1 MHFRTLFLLGTSG
14 SERGGDIN
22 RIEILSISLRRLIER
37 LSYVV
42 ETLREDASGGSDAKL
57 SFPAWTDGT

>member
-1 MHFRTLFLLGTSG
+1 MQFRALFCSEDPV

-22 RIEILSISLRRLIER
+22 RLEILSISFRRLIER

-42 ETLREDASGGSDAKL
+42 ETLREDASGGSDAK
-57 SFPAWTDGT
+57 